1 MYTKRLSKQFV
12 HFTEDKEDKSN
23 IYSELVVKMM
33 AWKRSA
39 KEDLNSIENKDLKI
53 KKLED

>member
-1 MYTKRLSKQFV
+1 MFTKKFSKQFV
-12 HFTEDKEDKSN
+12 HFTEDKKDIFN
-23 IYSELVVKMM
+23 ELVVKMM
-33 AWKRSA
+33 VWKRSA